1 MDSAVGERGDQMSDR
16 ERRQRQI
23 ARELLSQYLPTQ
35 LKFETLQKIK
45 IEKLKAGESNT
56 MVCEQLG
63 EVGDKR
69 MRLLFKSEVLLDKA
83 ELTEVQRMII
93 EQTYYY
99 GKSLEYIA
107 IKLNYSIPHIKRLKA
122 QALEAIGS
130 VIEDDTQ

>member
-1 MDSAVGERGDQMSDR
+1 MSKTNER
-16 ERRQRQI
+16 EKRQRQI
-23 ARELLSQYLPTQ
+23 ARELLSQYLPLQ
-35 LKFETLQKIK
+35 LNTDALNKIK
-45 IEKLKAGESNT
+45 IEKLEAGEDNS
-56 MVCEQLG
+56 MVCEQLR
-63 EVGDKR
+63 EESDKR
-69 MRLLFKSEVLLDKA
+69 HKLLIKIEILLDKA
-83 ELTEVQRMII
+83 ELSEIQRIII